1 MKFKLKVL
9 QIHSICDF
17 DLSWGNGC
25 NRNVQLEF
33 PQLLTHLYHQWQQ
46 AYLNYYQSLQGV
58 RGKVTEGAGTAQPKD
73 WRAILVEAE
82 AKLLDRF
89 HHWLL
94 SPELFPIRREIANAA
109 SQSHVEWVDVFLT
122 CISPEL
128 ARFPWETWQI
138 GTDINA
144 VGKIRIARTPSNIQY
159 EAVRPLR
166 RKPRILAIFGDDT
179 GVNLELDREAL
190 EQEFSHICQLKFEGW
205 KQGETD
211 SNELKTRICKAIAD
225 QKGWDILF
233 FAGHSNEARLTGGEL
248 QIAPKMS
255 MFISELEPCLKQAKR
270 NGLQFAIFNSCSGI
284 DIAESLIN
292 LGLNQVVVM
301 REPIHNKVAQDFLPQ
316 FLQCLAEHKDVH
328 EALREIYVFFKQQ
341 EKRLNYPSSYLVP
354 SIFRHPEA
362 ELFRLQKPRWWR
374 LLCPNPVEAVALTS
388 LLGISLLSPIQDQ
401 LIDFRLYLQA
411 LYRQQTGQ
419 IERIQKE
426 PVLLVQIDEASLEGS
441 DNEAQQVCPLN
452 YRYLSLLINRLS
464 QLNASVIGIDYI
476 LDRDQEQPSAAALL
490 ADSIQAAVKQERLFI
505 FAGVETSNPPQGV
518 SDKVASLNWS
528 MKADILF
535 FPGFVELLSSDEE
548 CNDRCP
554 FAYLMALAYQ
564 LNLSSDLKEL
574 APITLENQTALR
586 PQLFNNLTASSLD
599 NNIEYLLKLKLPKIA
614 QFFQWFHPIIDLSLP
629 PNEVYQTTSAQNILS
644 GSIPRNIE
652 NQVVII
658 APGGYDG
665 AGLNCE
671 DGDNFS
677 RPRAISFWQGV
688 GNNRFTGGE
697 YHAYTVHHLLRR
709 RLVVPIPDFLMILCA
724 AFVGKCTLMIIQEN
738 TYLKKQLRLVLG
750 SATLVYILVALQIYI
765 SWAILVPCFFPI
777 IVFWSYLIGGR
788 NHESY

>member
-9 QIHSICDF
+9 QINSICDF

-25 NRNVQLEF
+25 NRNIQLEF
-33 PQLLTHLYHQWQQ
+33 PTLLTHLYYQWQQ
-46 AYLNYYQSLQGV
+46 AYLNYYQGL

-109 SQSHVEWVDVFLT
+109 SQNHVEWVDVFLT

-138 GTDINA
+138 GIDINA
-144 VGKIRIARTPSNIQY
+144 VSKIRIARTPNNIQS
-159 EAVRPLR
+159 EPVHPLR

-179 GVNLELDREAL
+179 GVDLEPDRQAL
-190 EQEFSHICQLKFEGW
+190 KQKFSHIAQIQFEGW
-205 KQGETD
+205 KRGETD
-211 SNELKTRICKAIAD
+211 SDELKTRICRAIAD
-225 QKGWDILF
+225 ERGWDILF
-233 FAGHSNEARLTGGEL
+233 FAGHSNEARLIGGEL
-248 QIAPKMS
+248 QIAPNMS
-255 MFISELEPCLKQAKR
+255 MFISEIEPCLKQAKR
-270 NGLQFAIFNSCSGI
+270 NGLQFAIFNSCMGI

-316 FLQCLAEHKDVH
+316 FLQYLAEHKDVH
-328 EALREIYVFFKQQ
+328 EALRETYTFFKQQ
-341 EKRLNYPSSYLVP
+341 EKRLNYPSAYLIP

-362 ELFRLQKPRWWR
+362 ELFRLQKSRWWR
-374 LLCPNPVEAVALTS
+374 LLCPNPVEAIALTS
-388 LLGISLLSPIQDQ
+388 LLGMSLLYPIQDQ
-401 LIDFRLYLQA
+401 FLDFRLFIQA

-419 IERIQKE
+419 IERVQKE
-426 PVLLVQIDEASLEGS
+426 PVLLVQIDEASLEDP
-441 DNEAQQVCPLN
+441 DNEAEAFCPLN

-476 LDRDQEQPSAAALL
+476 LDQDTEQPKAAELL
-490 ADSIQAAVKQERLFI
+490 ANSIQAGIKQERLFI
-505 FAGVETSNPPQGV
+505 FAAVEKSNPPQGV
-518 SDKVASLNWS
+518 SDKIASLNWS
-528 MKADILF
+528 LEADILF
-535 FPGFVELLSSDEE
+535 FPGFVELLSSDED

-574 APITLENQTALR
+574 APVGLENKTDLR
-586 PQLFNNLTASSLD
+586 SELFKNLTVSSLD
-599 NNIEYLLKLKLPKIA
+599 KNIEYLFQLKLPKIT
-614 QFFQWFHPIIDLSLP
+614 QFLQWFHPVIDLSLP
-629 PNEVYQTTSAQNILS
+629 PNEVYQTTSAKNLLS
-644 GSIPRNIE
+644 GSIPRNIK

-671 DGDNFS
+671 DGDNF
-677 RPRAISFWQGV
+677 PLPLAISFWQGPSY
-688 GNNRFTGGE
+688 RFTGGE
-697 YHAYTVHHLLRR
+697 YHAYIVHHFLKN
-709 RLVVPIPDFLMILCA
+709 RLVVPIPDFLIILCA
-724 AFVGKCTLMIIQEN
+724 AFVGKLTLMIIQEN
-738 TYLKKQLRLVLG
+738 IYLKKQLRLVLG
-750 SATLVYILVALQIYI
+750 SSTLVYILLALQIYI
-765 SWAILVPCFFPI
+765 SWAILIPCFFPI
-777 IVFWSYLIGGR
+777 VVFWSYLIGGR
-788 NHESY
+788 SHES